1 MSVLNPVDK
10 FYRSVI
16 EDVLQ
21 ECREIFLNDGVDEIV
36 LTELKRMWEQK
47 VKESKVFE
55 FTNLNSSNSFRIG
68 SYGIISSSR
77 NTTCPEIL
85 VPSIHLAGPRS
96 DGSNNSC
103 TPTATIALPYG
114 LYQQQISALN
124 NAGISLQPSGNGQFL
139 AFLRPD
145 QQRLQHLATFPD
157 SRKLQPIIVSTPS
170 TTAIKPETM
179 NFNIPVPNRVST
191 SHSPAKGGPDLK
203 KQKILPTPTANF
215 VGKVPNRNIAAQ
227 GAENCGYSKS
237 VTMKINSGNSIITT
251 TTTTNNSLNNG
262 STITASLNSSSTGYT
277 KLNVTSLGNISLSQ
291 NSKICS
297 NIKTMPIDVTTN
309 YNPINNVNSFK
320 SVANTTINNSV
331 MRNNCVLE
339 TISQNNTSNT
349 FGATENTYPSLSAS
363 SNDTNTYT
371 LPQLPNK
378 QICNNP
384 APATIPSRFSNQPVT
399 NSHQSNSA
407 FYNPTGNNRTQTD
420 GISGISNTATSL
432 EDFID
437 NISNSKGESYNL
449 SESQTNNLVTNGTLS
464 SDFDYR
470 ISGPKNSASNIYNAH
485 SFPALTTG
493 NSLTTNCKSVPP
505 NREAVAGLMSRFS
518 EEDMQTIQE
527 ILQFDGAG
535 DEYSLKS
542 KTELF
547 PDQTFFRFSPSR
559 WPVENNVFC
568 EVKNSKTAKAE
579 SKELYQNCRAT
590 GKVKTFNDQNSFSL
604 YQLALDCLQ
613 IGSAL
618 KTASSCDYVSRRKTS
633 SAGENLVSILN
644 TVPQAVNDQ
653 KCYFKTEIQ
662 KISPSNKNKPL
673 FFAQNISKLKT
684 NCSGNFP
691 NFSIETR
698 PGLTVFS
705 SSDHQAVPVLKGT
718 STINTGSPKPNIISK
733 TEVKAI
739 GGFDSLRGCFH
750 RQFDGEDADSSSSSD
765 DNANTNDVASDEDDD
780 DDDDECEETN
790 EEEDV
795 GIESEPLNSDDDDSD
810 IDICAMFESE
820 NIVVCQFEKVSR
832 NKNKWKFHL
841 KDGIMN
847 LFGRDLIFS
856 KSVGDAEW

>member
-36 LTELKRMWEQK
+36 LTDLKRMWEQK

-77 NTTCPEIL
+77 NTACPEIL

-157 SRKLQPIIVSTPS
+157 SRKLQPIVVSTPL
-170 TTAIKPETM
+170 TIPVRPETM

-191 SHSPAKGGPDLK
+191 SPSPAKGGSDLK

-215 VGKVPNRNIAAQ
+215 VGKVLDRNIAPQ
-227 GAENCGYSKS
+227 GAENSGYSKS
-237 VTMKINSGNSIITT
+237 VTMKINNSGNSIITT
-251 TTTTNNSLNNG
+251 ANKSLNNG
-262 STITASLNSSSTGYT
+262 STIAASLNSSSTEYT
-277 KLNVTSLGNISLSQ
+277 KLNVTSSANISLSQ
-291 NSKICS
+291 NSNICS

-309 YNPINNVNSFK
+309 YNAINNVNSFK
-320 SVANTTINNSV
+320 IVANTPINNSI

-339 TISQNNTSNT
+339 TISQNTTSNT
-349 FGATENTYPSLSAS
+349 FGATENTYPSLSVS
-363 SNDTNTYT
+363 SNDTNTNT

-384 APATIPSRFSNQPVT
+384 APATMPSRFSNQPVT

-407 FYNPTGNNRTQTD
+407 FYNPTDNNKNQTD

-437 NISNSKGESYNL
+437 NISD
-449 SESQTNNLVTNGTLS
+449 SQTNSLVTNGTHS
-464 SDFDYR
+464 SDFDYSVNR

-485 SFPALTTG
+485 TFPGLTTG

-505 NREAVAGLMSRFS
+505 NRDAVAGLMCRFS

-535 DEYSLKS
+535 DEYLLKS
-542 KTELF
+542 KTELI
-547 PDQTFFRFSPSR
+547 PDQTFFRFSPNRS
-559 WPVENNVFC
+559 PVENNAFC
-568 EVKNSKTAKAE
+568 EVNNSQTTKAK
-579 SKELYQNCRAT
+579 SKELYQNCRASR
-590 GKVKTFNDQNSFSL
+590 KAKTFNDQNSFPL
-604 YQLALDCLQ
+604 YQLASDCLQ
-613 IGSAL
+613 SRSAL
-618 KTASSCDYVSRRKTS
+618 KTASSCDYVSRRKTNS
-633 SAGENLVSILN
+633 TGQNSVSKVN
-644 TVPQAVNDQ
+644 TVPQTASDQ

-662 KISPSNKNKPL
+662 KIRPPNKNKPIL
-673 FFAQNISKLKT
+673 FAQNISDKSPMLKT
-684 NCSGNFP
+684 NCFGNFQ

-698 PGLTVFS
+698 PELKVFR

-718 STINTGSPKPNIISK
+718 STINTGSPKHNISK
-733 TEVKAI
+733 TEVEAI
-739 GGFDSLRGCFH
+739 GGFNSLRGCFH

-780 DDDDECEETN
+780 DDECEETN
-790 EEEDV
+790 EEEEDF
-795 GIESEPLNSDDDDSD
+795 GIESEPLNSADDDSD